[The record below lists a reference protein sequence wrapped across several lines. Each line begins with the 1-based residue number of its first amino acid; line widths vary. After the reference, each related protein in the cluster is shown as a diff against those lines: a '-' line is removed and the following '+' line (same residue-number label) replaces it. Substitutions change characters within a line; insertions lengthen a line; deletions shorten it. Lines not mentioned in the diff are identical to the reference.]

1 MDTEALLF
9 ELKQVFEKLGAE
21 IREQPLE
28 SEEGRARSG
37 LVRVREQ
44 RIVFLD
50 NLLSPEEK
58 IKILCELLKE
68 FDLEGVYLSPYLRKM
83 LEVSDAKK

>member
-9 ELKQVFEKLGAE
+9 ELKQVFEKLDAE
-21 IREQPLE
+21 IREQPLK

-37 LVRVREQ
+37 LVRVRGQ

-58 IKILCELLKE
+58 IKILCELLKG
-68 FDLEGVYLSPYLRKM
+68 FDLEGVYLSPYVRKM
-83 LEVSDAKK
+83 LEVSDAKE